1 MKAPIVLPLI
11 LGMTASV
18 SAFGSD
24 LLISQYVEGSSSNK
38 ALELYNPTTESVS
51 LSGYTISVYNN
62 GGLSASSI
70 VDLSGSIA
78 AGGTLVIAQSGA
90 EPALQALADVLTSQ
104 SLYNG
109 DDAIILTDD
118 AGNVLDSIGQLG
130 FDPGSAWGS
139 GDVTTANDTLVR
151 KSGVASGDTN
161 PYDAYDTSEW
171 NGLPQND
178 YTGLGSHDY
187 DGGGDD
193 GGGDDDED
201 LSDVCTNCPD
211 IDKVADASTFDP
223 AVYYA
228 SVQAEID
235 AGSDTAVI
243 RQILSETIS
252 GQHVLTYNEV
262 WTALTETDE
271 DPSNP
276 DNIILI
282 YSGNSIPKSENG
294 SGEFSSQPDFW
305 NREHTWPRSH
315 GDFNG
320 SSYAA
325 NSDIQHLRPAD
336 ITINSSRGNLDFDY
350 SDSPLPEAPANRR
363 DDDSFE
369 PRDAVKG
376 DIARMMMY
384 MDMRYEGAGGDVT
397 PDLTLVNRITSSGEP
412 LLGKLCTLLAWSD
425 ADPVDEFEINRHNTI
440 YEYQGNRNPFVDHPE
455 WISLFY
461 SADSC
466 DAVEPT
472 PEPEPEPEPTPVPGG
487 FSPLTLTGV
496 FDGPLSGGTPK
507 GIELFVNQNID
518 DLSTCGVGSANNG
531 GGSDGQE
538 FTFPAVSAVAGQFI
552 YVASE
557 APGFEAFFGF
567 APDYTSN
574 AVNINGDDAIEI
586 FCDGEVVDLF
596 GDINTDGTGQAWE
609 HLDSWVY
616 RIAGGASATF
626 DVANWEV
633 PGINVFDGETSNATA
648 AVPFPIGTY
657 VTPATELFFSEYIEG
672 SSNNKALEIVNLT
685 SAPVDLSTYEVQMYI
700 NGRDYV
706 GQTFTLSGTLAP
718 GDVFVLAHS
727 SAASAILDVADL
739 ISGSLTFN
747 GDDAITL
754 VNNGE
759 IVDSIGRI
767 GEDPGSY
774 WQGGDV
780 RTQNRT
786 LVRNASVTEGDM
798 DAYDEFDPSL
808 EWDVYDQDTFDFL
821 GFYGSGDGGGD
832 DIGVC
837 GDEATFISAVQGAGS
852 ESPLAGQSVI
862 IEAIVTHVTPA
873 LEGFWVQEEAAD
885 YDADDNTSEG
895 VFIASASLAETVTV
909 GDVVRLAGNVTED
922 YGRTLVEATSD
933 ALVCGTGY
941 AAPVVIS
948 LPMESADSFEKYEGM
963 LVTSSAN
970 WVISNIYPFSD
981 YGEVWVSTERLF
993 NPTQLYLPGTEESA
1007 ALAESNALDVLIID
1021 DNADGYASEWML
1033 PPGGFNPENTIRSG
1047 DLITG
1052 VTGVMD
1058 YGYSAYR
1065 IRPTEVPSL
1074 VAENYRES
1082 SPDVEE
1088 GNLKVASFNV
1098 LNLFN
1103 GDGNGE
1109 GFPTARGADSVSEYE
1124 RQLAKIVNALVEID
1138 ADVLGLMELENDGFG
1153 PLSAVA
1159 QLTDALNAEF
1169 GEGTYAYVDAGGDQL
1184 GTDAITS
1191 GILYRPAVVTPVGS
1205 PAILMEANSIV
1216 DDEGPLFVDYG
1227 NRPSLSQ
1234 QFTHVESGKTFAV
1247 DVNHLKSKGSSSSC
1261 QEDGNLEQ
1269 GYCNRKRTRAAIG
1282 IAAFLEQTYGDT
1294 ATILLGDYNAYAK
1307 EDPIQV
1313 LTSAGYADSV
1323 ATVKGSASY
1332 SYSYDGLAG
1341 TLDYMLVNEAAMD
1354 MMVDVNDWHIN
1365 SDEPEFFDY
1374 NEEFKP
1380 SYFLNELVYRASD
1393 HDPVIGTYLLE
1404 AEEEPVAGDW
1414 DGDGDVDRNDITAL
1428 MQAIFARQDIDMAF
1442 DLNNDGRVNA
1452 RDIAVQRQLCTR
1464 RGCATEDAT
1473 PPARGRTLSTP
1484 AASTPAAVRA
1494 SAAKRAVSSA
1504 RTLNRGR

>member
-1 MKAPIVLPLI
+1 MKAPIVLPLV
-11 LGMTASV
+11 LGITASV
-18 SAFGSD
+18 SASGSD
-24 LLISQYVEGSSSNK
+24 LLISQYVEGSNSNK

-78 AGGTLVIAQSGA
+78 PGGTLVIAQSGA
-90 EPALQALADVLTSQ
+90 EDALKALADELTTQ

-118 AGNVLDSIGQLG
+118 ADNILDSIGQLG
-130 FDPGSAWGS
+130 VDPGSSWSEGGLS
-139 GDVTTANDTLVR
+139 TKDQTLIRNSSVTT
-151 KSGVASGDTN
+151 GDTN
-161 PYDAYDTSEW
+161 PNDAYGLGEW
-171 NGLPQND
+171 VGLPQND

-187 DGGGDD
+187 EGGGGDGGGE
-193 GGGDDDED
+193 DED
-201 LSDVCTNCPD
+201 LGGVCTNCPD

-223 AVYYA
+223 AFYYA
-228 SVQAEID
+228 AVQSEID
-235 AGSDTAVI
+235 AGSDTAII

-252 GQHVLTYNEV
+252 GQHVLTYSEV

-271 DPSNP
+271 DPANP
-276 DNIILI
+276 DNILLI

-294 SGEFSSQPDFW
+294 SGSDSSQPDYW
-305 NREHTWPRSH
+305 NREHSWPKSH
-315 GDFNG
+315 GF
-320 SSYAA
+320 SSSSAEAYT
-325 NSDIQHLRPAD
+325 DIQHLRPSD
-336 ITINSSRGNLDFDY
+336 ITVNSSRGNLDFDY
-350 SDSPLPEAPANRR
+350 SDAPLPEAPANRR
-363 DDDSFE
+363 GSDSFE

-376 DIARMMMY
+376 DIARQMLY
-384 MDMRYEGAGGDVT
+384 MDIRYEGAGSDVT
-397 PDLTLVNRITSSGEP
+397 PDLTLVNRITSSGESS
-412 LLGKLCTLLAWSD
+412 LGKLCTLLAWND
-425 ADPVDEFEINRHNTI
+425 ADPVDVVETNRQSAI

-455 WISLFY
+455 WVSLFY

-466 DAVEPT
+466 DAVEPEPT
-472 PEPEPEPEPTPVPGG
+472 PDPEPEPEPEPEPTPVPGG

-531 GGSDGQE
+531 GGTDGEE
-538 FTFPAVSAVAGQFI
+538 FTFPTVSAVAGQFI
-552 YVASE
+552 YIASE
-557 APGFEAFFGF
+557 SAGFEAFFGF
-567 APDYTSN
+567 APDYTSG
-574 AVNINGDDAIEI
+574 AMSINGDDAIEV
-586 FCDGEVVDLF
+586 FCDGEVVDLY
-596 GDINTDGTGQAWE
+596 GDINTDGTGEAWD
-609 HLDSWVY
+609 HLDSWAY
-616 RIAGGASATF
+616 RIAGGPSSTF

-633 PGINVFDGETSNATA
+633 AGTNVFDGESSNATA

-685 SAPVDLSTYEVQMYI
+685 SAPVDLSVYDVQMFI
-700 NGRDYV
+700 NGRDYA

-718 GDVFVLAHS
+718 GDVYVLANS
-727 SAASAILDVADL
+727 GSDSAILAVADL
-739 ISGSLTFN
+739 TSGSLTFN
-747 GDDAITL
+747 GDDAVVL
-754 VNNGE
+754 RNNGE
-759 IVDSIGRI
+759 IVDSFGRI

-786 LVRNASVTEGDM
+786 LVRNAAITEGDTE
-798 DAYDEFDPSL
+798 AYDEFDPSL
-808 EWDVYDQDTFDFL
+808 EWDAYDQDTFQYL
-821 GFYGSGDGGGD
+821 GAYGSSDGGGGD

-837 GDEATFISAVQGAGS
+837 GDEATFISEVQGSGA
-852 ESPLAGQSVI
+852 ESPLAGQSVV

-885 YDADDNTSEG
+885 SDGDDTTSEG
-895 VFIASASLAETVTV
+895 VFIATTSLIEVVTE
-909 GDVVRLAGNVTED
+909 GDVIRVAGNVTED

-933 ALVCGTGY
+933 ALICGTG
-941 AAPVVIS
+941 AVTPVVIS

-963 LVTSSAN
+963 VVTSSAN
-970 WVISNIYPFSD
+970 WTISNIYPYSD
-981 YGEVWVSTERLF
+981 FGEVWVSTERLF
-993 NPTQLYLPGTEESA
+993 NPTQIHLPGTEASA
-1007 ALAESNALDVLIID
+1007 ALAASNALDVLIID

-1033 PPGGFNPENTIRSG
+1033 PEGGFNPDNTIRSG

-1065 IRPTEVPSL
+1065 IRPTQVPSL

-1109 GFPTARGADSVSEYE
+1109 GFPTERGADSLSEYE

-1138 ADVLGLMELENDGFG
+1138 ADVLGLMEIENDGFG

-1159 QLTDALNAEF
+1159 QLTEALNDEF

-1205 PAILMEANSIV
+1205 PAILLEANSIV
-1216 DDEGPLFVDYG
+1216 DEEGPLFVDYG

-1234 QFTHVESGKTFAV
+1234 LFTHVESGKTFAV

-1261 QEDGNLEQ
+1261 QEDGDLEQ
-1269 GYCNRKRTRAAIG
+1269 GYCNRKRTRAAIA
-1282 IAAFLEQTYGDT
+1282 ITAFLEQTYGDT

-1313 LTSAGYADSV
+1313 LVSAGYADSV
-1323 ATVKGSASY
+1323 AEMKGNASY

-1341 TLDYMLVNEAAMD
+1341 TLDYMLVNQAAMD
-1354 MMVDVNDWHIN
+1354 MMVDVNEWHIN
-1365 SDEPEFFDY
+1365 SDEPEFYDY
-1374 NEEFKP
+1374 NEEYKP
-1380 SYFLNELVYRASD
+1380 ASFLNELVYRASD

-1404 AEEEPVAGDW
+1404 AEEEPVTGDW
-1414 DGDGDVDRNDITAL
+1414 DGDGDVDRDDVTAL
-1428 MQAIFARQDIDMAF
+1428 MRAIFARQDIDMSF

-1452 RDIAVQRQLCTR
+1452 RDIGAMRRMCTR
-1464 RGCATEDAT
+1464 RGCATDDAT
-1473 PPARGRTLSTP
+1473 PSGRGRTLSSSVTTK
-1484 AASTPAAVRA
+1484 AAAI
-1494 SAAKRAVSSA
+1494 SS
-1504 RTLNRGR
+1504 LINRNR